1 MFEKIKKVFAK
12 QNTVPDLFEMLEQQD
27 IAGARLLLENMEV
40 NVRNS
45 KGETP
50 LMIGAQNGWKEF
62 TEELIQAHA
71 DIDLQD
77 KEGKTAL
84 MHCFLNNQLK
94 TARLLVD
101 AGAELGLMDKKGHTA
116 AFYAIQ
122 KGLATLMS
130 FPEKDRKNI
139 LMHSFK
145 NFLDSG
151 NNENDTAIQFI
162 YEYLLKSIENLS
174 EKEKKKFLN
183 HTLPQTLQTQ
193 YGKSKTKTDSK
204 TVTGRQK
211 KGKVMPQKK
220 RSAQKSSQ
228 SVGHKKSTLTQT
240 ILSPGKRALQNK
252 KKD

>member
-12 QNTVPDLFEMLEQQD
+12 QNAAPDLFEMLEQQD
-27 IAGARLLLENMEV
+27 IVGVRLLMENINV

-50 LMIGAQNGWKEF
+50 LMISAKNGWKEF
-62 TEELIQAHA
+62 TEELIQTHA

-101 AGAELGLMDKKGHTA
+101 AGAELSLVDKEGHTA

-122 KGLATLMS
+122 KGLTTLMS

-145 NFLDSG
+145 NFLDSE

-162 YEYLLKSIENLS
+162 YEYLLKSIETLS
-174 EKEKKKFLN
+174 QKEKEKFLN
-183 HTLPQTLQTQ
+183 HTLPRTLQTS
-193 YGKSKTKTDSK
+193 YGKITTKTSIK
-204 TVTGRQK
+204 TGGTRQK
-211 KGKVMPQKK
+211 KGKVMPKK
-220 RSAQKSSQ
+220 NTPE
-228 SVGHKKSTLTQT
+228 KKSGQTAVRKKAALTKT
-240 ILSPGKRALQNK
+240 ILSAGKKSARK
-252 KKD
+252 KR